1 LDLTTHTSP
10 SPIHYYITDCGAFKI
25 HANYIPFMCIEVNK
39 REQNLPENVV
49 YSDQYISVVST
60 SLS

>member
-1 LDLTTHTSP
+1 MM
-10 SPIHYYITDCGAFKI
+10 IHYYITDCGAFKI